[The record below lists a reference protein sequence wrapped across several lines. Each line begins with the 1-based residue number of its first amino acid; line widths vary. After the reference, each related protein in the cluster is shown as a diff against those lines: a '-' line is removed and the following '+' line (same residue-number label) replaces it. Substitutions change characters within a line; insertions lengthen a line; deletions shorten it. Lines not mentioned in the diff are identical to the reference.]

1 MSLTFSS
8 QTSSFT
14 LRADETVLSIDATDD
29 RIYMLTQLG
38 ASDPYTYWVSAF
50 NHAGEAVSEIDGST
64 TKDLTSNLED
74 PRAIALTNDEPA
86 KVAISINGTRV
97 GDWRLFPL
105 DFSRAG
111 YRVEAEFFND
121 EISFLMQGLARDITV
136 QSRFVC
142 ILGRRN
148 GEADVRVVIESDGG
162 SHTDNGS
169 WFVQQGQAK
178 EIATTPT
185 AAYVLTFSNQ
195 IYKYDALYA
204 FAETC
209 DLPEGVTAAQGIA
222 SFGEDI
228 ILVSGTTIHTTAAG
242 SVAPTV
248 IPTTRQLR
256 LLNKHKVAL
265 NVDIVAGEISAPPTN
280 IWGTNV
286 KVLLKTA
293 TEFERLFSSYFIP
306 NIYELFDNVVITPER
321 TISGVEVGDLIF
333 LHIGD
338 ADADPVLIPGGAY
351 EIKGISLVGSL
362 YRQQFV
368 CKRNTP

>member
-14 LRADETVLSIDATDD
+14 LRADEIVLSIDATDD

-50 NHAGEAVSEIDGST
+50 DHAGTPVSEIDGST
-64 TKDLTSNLED
+64 TKELTLDD

-86 KVAISINGTRV
+86 KVAISVYDNTS
-97 GDWRLFPL
+97 DWELYPL
-105 DFSRAG
+105 DFSTGGTLAG
-111 YRVEAEFFND
+111 AEFFD
-121 EISFLMQGLARDITV
+121 FEIYFIIQGLARDVTV

-142 ILGRRN
+142 IFRRDD
-148 GEADVRVVIESDGG
+148 ETTDTRVVIESDGG
-162 SHTDNGS
+162 SHTDEGTWS
-169 WFVQQGQAK
+169 TQQGRGK

-185 AAYVLTFSNQ
+185 AAYVLTESNQ
-195 IYKYDALYA
+195 IYKYDATYA

-209 DLPEGVTAAQGIA
+209 DLPDGVTEAQGIA
-222 SFGEDI
+222 SFGEEI

-248 IPTTRQLR
+248 TPSERQLR
-256 LLNKHKVAL
+256 LLNKHKSAI
-265 NVDIVAGEISAPPTN
+265 NVDIVSGEIGEIPTN
-280 IWGTNV
+280 IRKTNI

-293 TEFERLFSSYFIP
+293 TEFERLFSVLDIT

-321 TISGVEVGDLIF
+321 TVSGVEVGDWIF

-338 ADADPVLIPGGAY
+338 ADVDPVLIPGGAY

-362 YRQQFV
+362 YRQQFI
-368 CKRNTP
+368 CRRNTP